1 MICAST
7 VATAAP
13 RMPQPNPKMK
23 IGSRTALMTTVIMV
37 AYIDLRG
44 CPEALST
51 AFSPRYIWVM
61 TLPSRMIVIYSRA

>member
-7 VATAAP
+7 VAMAAP
-13 RMPQPNPKMK
+13 RMPHPNPKMK
-23 IGSRTALMTTVIMV
+23 IGSRTALMTTVMIV

-51 AFSPRYIWVM
+51 EFRPKYMCVT
-61 TLPSRMIVIYSRA
+61 TLPSRMTVIYSRA